1 MPPIRVGVPGV
12 GVVEFPE
19 GTKPEEIEKAISS
32 KTKKAPFGITPLQ
45 EAQGLLRAE
54 GLEPGPE
61 AGIRAGI
68 KRAVLPIAAIASAGA
83 AGPALGLG
91 VAGTAALEGLA
102 GLGAFGANVGLGI
115 EEFSPEQAVLSGS
128 APIAARAVGGWFGLI
143 KKRIPGTAVALQEE
157 AVSGV
162 RALAGKFAPIKIADQ
177 LFDELAQT
185 NPALRIPTSS
195 LRSTAKKLLAEEQ
208 AAGSVA
214 KGLISKEVQSL
225 ADDLSKVKDLS
236 PNQMR
241 VVLKRLGQKTGQVKG
256 LVSTEERNA
265 AKATYKAL
273 QEDVESAI
281 KVGGEAGE
289 AALTLKMARDAIRRE
304 RAVIELRDVIEG
316 GIFKREGDFLESV
329 KPKKILEG
337 FQKNRIMRESFNKEE
352 QKQIVDSITSYRG
365 LPGLPPTAGPFAG
378 AGRPLT
384 AGAGVYG
391 AALTLGIDETTA
403 KAMASLSA
411 AAPWVIA
418 RASTTEP
425 GRVLMRKLMT
435 SKGFLD
441 HRGLAIL
448 GAYVRAQ
455 IGESRGAFEV
465 QPE

>member
-19 GTKPEEIEKAISS
+19 GTSQEEIQAAIS
-32 KTKKAPFGITPLQ
+32 TKKAPFGITPLQ
-45 EAQGLLRAE
+45 QAQGLLRAE
-54 GLEPGPE
+54 GLESGPE

-68 KRAVLPIAAIASAGA
+68 KRAALPVAATAVAGA

-102 GLGAFGANVGLGI
+102 GLGAFGANVGLGV
-115 EEFSPEQAVLSGS
+115 EEFSPEQAALSGVTP
-128 APIAARAVGGWFGLI
+128 AIARSVGGVLGLL
-143 KKRIPGTAVALQEE
+143 KKRIPGTAVVLQEE
-157 AVSGV
+157 AASGL
-162 RALAGKFAPIKIADQ
+162 RALAGKYRPIKIADQ
-177 LFDELAQT
+177 LFGELAQT
-185 NPALRIPTSS
+185 DPTLRISTSN
-195 LRSTAKKLLAEEQ
+195 LRSAAKKLLSEEQ
-208 AAGSVA
+208 AAGGVSKSLV
-214 KGLISKEVQSL
+214 SKEVQSL
-225 ADDLSKVKDLS
+225 ADDLSKLKDLS

-241 VVLKRLGQKTGQVKG
+241 VVLKRLGQKTGSVKG
-256 LVSTEERNA
+256 LVSTEEREA
-265 AKATYKAL
+265 AKAAYKAL

-281 KVGGEAGE
+281 KAGGESGE

-304 RAVIELRDVIEG
+304 RAVAELGDVIES
-316 GIFKREGDFLESV
+316 GILKREGDFLESV
-329 KPKKILEG
+329 KPKKILEA
-337 FQKNRIMRESFNKEE
+337 FQKNRIMRESFSKEE
-352 QKQIVDSITSYRG
+352 QKQIVDAVTSYRG

-384 AGAGVYG
+384 AGAGAAAVARMAGLEEG
-391 AALTLGIDETTA
+391 AATTIGLTF
-403 KAMASLSA
+403 A

-425 GRVLMRKLMT
+425 GRVLMRRLMT

-448 GAYVRAQ
+448 GAYIRAQ
-455 IGESRGAFEV
+455 GGETRGAFEV

>member
-1 MPPIRVGVPGV
+1 MPPIKVRIHGV

-19 GTKPEEIEKAISS
+19 GTPQDEIQAAISS
-32 KTKKAPFGITPLQ
+32 RQQKAPFGITPLQ

-54 GLEPGPE
+54 GLESGPE

-68 KRAVLPIAAIASAGA
+68 KRAALPVAATAVAGA

-102 GLGAFGANVGLGI
+102 GLGAFGANVGLGV
-115 EEFSPEQAVLSGS
+115 EEFSPEQAALSGVTP
-128 APIAARAVGGWFGLI
+128 AIARSVGGVLGLL
-143 KKRIPGTAVALQEE
+143 KKRIPGTAVVLQEE
-157 AVSGV
+157 AASGL
-162 RALAGKFAPIKIADQ
+162 RALAGKYRPIKIADQ
-177 LFDELAQT
+177 LFGELAQT
-185 NPALRIPTSS
+185 DPTLRISTSN
-195 LRSTAKKLLAEEQ
+195 LRSAAKKLLSEEQ
-208 AAGSVA
+208 AAGGVSKSLV
-214 KGLISKEVQSL
+214 SKEVQSL
-225 ADDLSKVKDLS
+225 ADDLSKLKDLS

-241 VVLKRLGQKTGQVKG
+241 VVLKRLGQKTGSVKG
-256 LVSTEERNA
+256 LVSTEEREA
-265 AKATYKAL
+265 AKAAYKAL

-281 KVGGEAGE
+281 KAGGESGE

-304 RAVIELRDVIEG
+304 RAVAELGDVIES
-316 GIFKREGDFLESV
+316 GILKREGDFLESV
-329 KPKKILEG
+329 KPKKILEA
-337 FQKNRIMRESFNKEE
+337 FQKNRIMRESFSKEE
-352 QKQIVDSITSYRG
+352 QKQIVDAVTSYRG

-384 AGAGVYG
+384 AGAGAAAVARMAGLEEG
-391 AALTLGIDETTA
+391 AATTIGLTF
-403 KAMASLSA
+403 A

-425 GRVLMRKLMT
+425 GRVLMRRLMT

-448 GAYVRAQ
+448 GAYIRAQ
-455 IGESRGAFEV
+455 GGETRGAFEV

>member
-19 GTKPEEIEKAISS
+19 GTSQEEIQAAIS
-32 KTKKAPFGITPLQ
+32 TKKAPFGITPLQ
-45 EAQGLLRAE
+45 QAQGLLRAE
-54 GLEPGPE
+54 GLESGPE

-68 KRAVLPIAAIASAGA
+68 KRAALPIAATAAAGA

-115 EEFSPEQAVLSGS
+115 EEFSPGQAVLSGA
-128 APIAARAVGGWFGLI
+128 APPISRAVGGVVGLL

-157 AVSGV
+157 AASGL
-162 RALAGKFAPIKIADQ
+162 RALAGRYRPIKIADQ

-185 NPALRIPTSS
+185 NPSLRIPTSS
-195 LRSTAKKLLAEEQ
+195 LRSTSKKLLMEEQ
-208 AAGSVA
+208 AAAGASKSLV
-214 KGLISKEVQSL
+214 SKEVQSL
-225 ADDLSKVKDLS
+225 ADDLSKLKDLS

-241 VVLKRLGQKTGQVKG
+241 VVLKRLGQKTGSVRG
-256 LVSTEERNA
+256 LISTEEREA
-265 AKATYKAL
+265 AKAAYKAL

-281 KVGGEAGE
+281 KAGGDAGE
-289 AALTLKMARDAIRRE
+289 AALILKMARDSIRRE
-304 RAVIELRDVIEG
+304 RAVAELGDVIET
-316 GIFKREGDFLESV
+316 GIFKREGDLLESV
-329 KPKKILEG
+329 KPKKILEA
-337 FQKNRIMRESFNKEE
+337 FQKNRIMRESFSKEE
-352 QKQIVDSITSYRG
+352 QKQIVDAVSAYRG
-365 LPGLPPTAGPFAG
+365 LPGLPPAAGPFAG

-384 AGAGVYG
+384 AGAGAAAAARMIG
-391 AALTLGIDETTA
+391 AEEGTATTIGLTF
-403 KAMASLSA
+403 A
-411 AAPWVIA
+411 AAPWLIA

-425 GRVLMRKLMT
+425 GRALMRRLMI

-448 GAYVRAQ
+448 GAYIRAQ
-455 IGESRGAFEV
+455 SGETRGAFEV